1 MAQEYLPA
9 PSNVRLAD
17 LMKEHN
23 ISQPELAK
31 ELGCSKSTINRFI
44 SGAKGTLTHEQV
56 LKIARLF
63 NVSTDFLLGE
73 TNIPDRKNYD
83 IVELGLSV
91 EAAKNLYTGR
101 VNTEVVN
108 LLLENARFAEL
119 TYRIAQ
125 YFDDTFA
132 SGIAAQNAMFTTLST
147 LLRTKVKTPEAAKAA
162 KDISLRRKPVY
173 QGDLDDIEMYFM
185 AAVKEIKKGIGS
197 HYAEQEAM
205 SKKVAEK
212 MFTELTKGQ
221 DVRHPTITAE
231 QLTDAMLNSC
241 GAGCW
246 ESCSLPQSRKTPMKQ
261 TNERLC
267 ALAQKGDAAA
277 LDSLIDNNKSFIGK
291 VANDL
296 FRSMNLAQSGLNL
309 NTDDLKQA
317 GNLGLWKAV
326 PKFDAVRGMK
336 FLTYAAP
343 AIRNAMMDM
352 VRDAFAAFEQRMV
365 TEDKDGICYQR
376 VSLDDVLPGE
386 EQLRRIEA
394 IADPYAMQPQ
404 SIMEEQESRRELY
417 DGLKRLTQ
425 REQTYL
431 LYRYGFTDGEEHPLI
446 GTAIYFHLTK
456 GRAKKTEEQA
466 MDNLWLELPWW
477 FI

>member
-1 MAQEYLPA
+1 
-9 PSNVRLAD
+9 
-17 LMKEHN
+17 
-23 ISQPELAK
+23 
-31 ELGCSKSTINRFI
+31 
-44 SGAKGTLTHEQV
+44 
-56 LKIARLF
+56 
-63 NVSTDFLLGE
+63 
-73 TNIPDRKNYD
+73 
-83 IVELGLSV
+83 
-91 EAAKNLYTGR
+91 
-101 VNTEVVN
+101 
-108 LLLENARFAEL
+108 
-119 TYRIAQ
+119 
-125 YFDDTFA
+125 
-132 SGIAAQNAMFTTLST
+132 
-147 LLRTKVKTPEAAKAA
+147 
-162 KDISLRRKPVY
+162 
-173 QGDLDDIEMYFM
+173 
-185 AAVKEIKKGIGS
+185 
-197 HYAEQEAM
+197 
-205 SKKVAEK
+205 
-212 MFTELTKGQ
+212 
-221 DVRHPTITAE
+221 
-231 QLTDAMLNSC
+231 
-241 GAGCW
+241 
-246 ESCSLPQSRKTPMKQ
+246 MKQ

-296 FRSMNLAQSGLNL
+296 FRSMNLAQVGLNL
-309 NTDDLKQA
+309 DTDDLKQA

-326 PKFDAVRGMK
+326 PKFDAARGMK

-466 MDNLWLELPWW
+466 MDNHATTKVEATSLKDTKMIVDVNFLKGSSKEKVMNIKATAPTNDTKITVDFSPAVDPNGDGVKENVRMATLYITSDAMGIITDNETISDEVQEVTVSTNASGLYVKNGKGKTTYKSNNTGVAKVSSTGVVTGVKKGIAVITVTNNRVSRTFKVTVKNPSLNRTTLNLKAKKNYTLKVQGKIGKVT
-477 FI
+477 FKSSNTKVATVNAKGKVVAKKKGNATITVKANGITLKCKVKVK